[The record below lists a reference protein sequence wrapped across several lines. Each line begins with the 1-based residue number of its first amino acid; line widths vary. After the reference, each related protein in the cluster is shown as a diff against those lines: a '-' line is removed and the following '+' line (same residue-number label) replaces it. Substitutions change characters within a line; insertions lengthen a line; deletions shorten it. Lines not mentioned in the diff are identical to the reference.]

1 MFWNKNDKDQK
12 NTKLSGPKDI
22 PEFVKKQIT
31 ATAMIDSETL
41 PFLKQVVKMREDNK
55 ITDLIIFDPAEAD
68 AAELTKQ
75 NYDIIKAV
83 PELIVAEGWLN
94 ESEKKVELTVKKSAQ
109 KIKFFTEQEILQ
121 QIEGLKDPGSSVFF
135 YSNAGSGAG
144 GPLGRGCAII
154 KLNAD
159 ADGKKIK
166 KYSIYAASVINME
179 PSKREVKIFDSDK
192 PKEIAKWVANS
203 HKARFC

>member
-1 MFWNKNDKDQK
+1 MFWKKSDKDQK
-12 NTKLSGPKDI
+12 GTKLSGPKDI
-22 PEFVKKQIT
+22 PEYVKKQIT
-31 ATAMIDSETL
+31 ATKMVDAETL

-55 ITDLIIFDPAEAD
+55 IADVIIFDPAEAE
-68 AAELTKQ
+68 AAELEKQ
-75 NYDIIKAV
+75 NYDTIKAV
-83 PELIVAEGWLN
+83 PDLIVAEGWLN
-94 ESEKKVELTVKKSAQ
+94 EFEKKVELTVKKSAQ

-121 QIEGLKDPGSSVFF
+121 QVEGLKDPGSSVFF

-144 GPLGRGCAII
+144 GPLGRGCVII

-179 PSKREVKIFDSDK
+179 PCKREVKIFDSDK
-192 PKEIAKWVANS
+192 SKEIAKWVVNS
-203 HKARFC
+203 HKPRFC